1 MFVSMYMH
9 TLFDYDDRSLFC
21 SYDIISNE
29 ETKKLP
35 LNIRKLNNSK
45 TIKIPRRCSP
55 KVLLD
60 SVESRIMKIILDHS
74 WMFDASL

>member
-1 MFVSMYMH
+1 MFVSMYIH

-35 LNIRKLNNSK
+35 LDIRKLNSSK
-45 TIKIPRRCSP
+45 TIKIPCRCSP
-55 KVLLD
+55 KVSLD
-60 SVESRIMKIILDHS
+60 SVESRITKIILDHT